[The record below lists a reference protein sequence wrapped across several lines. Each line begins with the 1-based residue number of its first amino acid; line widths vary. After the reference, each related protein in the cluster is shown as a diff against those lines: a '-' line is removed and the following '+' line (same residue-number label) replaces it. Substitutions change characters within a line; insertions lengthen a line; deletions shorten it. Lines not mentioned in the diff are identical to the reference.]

1 MGEVWKARDTRLVA
15 ARTPLRARSGFPVFQ
30 LPAGTPGFGLEEVA
44 AATGSSV
51 GSVKQKAHRAYEK
64 LRRVLGKQL

>member
-44 AATGSSV
+44 AATSREDLDAAREFLEPGP
-51 GSVKQKAHRAYEK
+51 
-64 LRRVLGKQL
+64 